1 MEPRLFRYVWMHTR
15 REQILIVLIVLLSM
29 IPYYL
34 AFDLPK
40 QIINGPISGT
50 GFDAEGTSQPFLAIS
65 FDLPLIGL
73 NVHLSDGILL
83 ERLPLLMALSLTFLG
98 LVIVN
103 GLFKYF
109 ISTSK
114 GRLGERLLRRIRYE
128 LVDRILRF
136 PPARFK
142 QLKAGEVSSMVKDE
156 IEPLG
161 GFAADAFTQP
171 ALLGGQ
177 AITALLFIF
186 IQHFWLGTVAFVM
199 AVIQVAIIPRMR
211 RRLIWLGR
219 ERQLTA
225 RQLAGRVAEI
235 VDGIQS
241 IHAYDTTN
249 YERADIASRLG
260 RIFRIRYDIYQWKFL
275 VKFLNNFLAQL
286 TPFFFYTIGGYL
298 TIRGTLDVGQL
309 VAVIAA
315 YKELPGP
322 MKELIDWD
330 LARQD
335 MQVKFETVVGQFEA
349 DDLIDPNLQAMDA
362 TTPDGPFSPLS
373 LRGLT
378 VNSDL
383 GPALLKDVSLDVR
396 PGETVAVVGGSAD
409 GAPVLGEVLG
419 GIVRPSFGK
428 FALGAH
434 EIGAL
439 PEGLTGRVLGY
450 AGSNSYFF
458 AGSILDNLTY
468 GLKRRP
474 GTDGDE
480 ADGAD
485 EARSG
490 RSLQQREAR
499 RSGNPEFDL
508 ASDWIDYD
516 SVQPLPGPNGLLP
529 AISRILKV
537 VELDDD
543 VIDIAFRSVIDVI
556 AKPLMA
562 DHVLE
567 MRRALRIRLA
577 ERDLTTL
584 VLPFEPDRYNTEA
597 TVGEN
602 LFFGVPTDPSRSV
615 RAVAG
620 HPFFREHLTEI
631 GLADTLFALGWDFA
645 SSTVEIFREMSG
657 SPEMLNW
664 ITYMAPNELPE
675 YSQILSR
682 VGRGGF
688 QAASPE
694 DRSRLTWLA
703 LSYIEPRYRFGLL
716 DDQMRDAI
724 VAARRGLS
732 ENMPAELRPQ
742 LQPYDPEFYLPTA
755 TLLENVLF
763 GKVNQRFGNAD
774 EKIRAIGRE
783 LLVENFDLLQQVIAA
798 GIEYDIGP
806 GGRRLSQLQRQK
818 LALVRMLIRKSAFY
832 ILNEPLAGT
841 DAHLQG
847 RMIASVLAFLSEQPQ
862 PPGVVWIL
870 ANEQLASY
878 FSRITEFSQGR
889 LIDRRSGA
897 DAGSAGSKAAH
908 HTAT

>member
-1 MEPRLFRYVWMHTR
+1 MEPNIFRYIWVHTR
-15 REQILIVLIVLLSM
+15 REQVLIILIVLLSM

-40 QIINGPISGT
+40 QIINGPIGGA
-50 GFDAEGTSQPFLAIS
+50 GFETEGATQPLLPIS
-65 FDLPLIGL
+65 FDLPLIDRT
-73 NVHLSDGILL
+73 VHLTDGIPL
-83 ERLPLLMALSLTFLG
+83 ERLPLLVALSLTFLG
-98 LVIVN
+98 LVIIN

-109 ISTSK
+109 INTYK
-114 GRLGERLLRRIRYE
+114 GRLGERLLRRIRFE

-142 QLKAGEVSSMVKDE
+142 HLKAGEISSMVKDE

-171 ALLGGQ
+171 AFLGGQ
-177 AITALLFIF
+177 TVTALMFIF
-186 IQHFWLGTVAFVM
+186 MQHFWLGMVAFVM

-211 RRLIWLGR
+211 RRLIRLGR

-225 RQLAGRVAEI
+225 RELAGRVAEI

-241 IHAYDTTN
+241 IHAYDATN

-286 TPFFFYTIGGYL
+286 TPFFFYSIGGYF

-309 VAVIAA
+309 VAVISA

-335 MQVKFETVVGQFEA
+335 MQVKYEQVVSQFEA
-349 DDLIDPNLQAMDA
+349 DDLIAPKLHAIDA
-362 TTPDGPFSPLS
+362 SLPDGPFSPLI
-373 LRGLT
+373 LQGLT

-383 GPALLKDVSLDVR
+383 GPAVLKDISLEVH
-396 PGETVAVVGGSAD
+396 PGDTVAIIGGSAD
-409 GAPVLGEVLG
+409 ATPVLGEVLG
-419 GIVRPSFGK
+419 GAVRPTFGR

-434 EIGAL
+434 EIAAL
-439 PEGLTGRVLGY
+439 PEGLTGRILGY
-450 AGSNSYFF
+450 VGPGSYFF
-458 AGSILDNLTY
+458 SGSILDNLTY

-474 GTDGDE
+474 GASGDE
-480 ADGAD
+480 TDKSRDG
-485 EARSG
+485 RTWQ
-490 RSLQQREAR
+490 RREAR
-499 RSGNPEFDL
+499 RAGNPEFDL

-516 SVQPLPGPNGLLP
+516 SVQPFPGREGLLP
-529 AISRILKV
+529 AICRVLEV
-537 VELDDD
+537 VELDGD
-543 VIDIAFRSVIDVI
+543 VMDIAFRSVIDV
-556 AKPLMA
+556 KTMPMMA

-567 MRRALRIRLA
+567 MRRALRSHLA

-584 VLPFEPDRYNTEA
+584 VLPFEPERYNAEA
-597 TVGEN
+597 TIAEN
-602 LFFGVPTDPSRSV
+602 LFFGVPTDPSSSV

-620 HPFFREHLTEI
+620 HPFFREYITGI

-645 SSTVEIFREMSG
+645 YSTVEIFREMAG
-657 SPEMLNW
+657 SSEMLHW
-664 ITYMAPNELPE
+664 ITHMTPDELPE
-675 YSQILSR
+675 YGQILSR
-682 VGRGGF
+682 VERGGF
-688 QAASPE
+688 QTASAE
-694 DRSRLTWLA
+694 DRSRLIWLA

-716 DDQMRDAI
+716 DDRLRDRI

-732 ENMPAELRPQ
+732 ENMPADLRPQ
-742 LQPYDPEFYLPTA
+742 MQPYDPEHYLPTA

-774 EKIRAIGRE
+774 EKVRAIGRE
-783 LLVENFDLLQQVIAA
+783 LLAERVDLLQQVIAA
-798 GIEYDIGP
+798 GIKYNIGP

-870 ANEQLASY
+870 ANEQLAHY
-878 FSRITEFSQGR
+878 FSRTVEISQGR
-889 LIDRRSGA
+889 LIDKQTGA
-897 DAGSAGSKAAH
+897 GPKTVETSHTRHAAS
-908 HTAT
+908 